1 MQEVREEVEVERP
14 HVVPRFR
21 IEAVRKKEWGFIL
34 LYVIRLD
41 DMKTFV
47 KKCVRSEIIT
57 ISQKA
62 LKNLGF
68 SGLITQKDVNWRTA
82 FGGTSRPQEPPQ
94 QVKDILV

>member
-1 MQEVREEVEVERP
+1 MQEVRQDAEVERP
-14 HVVPRFR
+14 HVDPRFR
-21 IEAVRKKEWGFIL
+21 IEAVKKKNWGFIL

-57 ISQKA
+57 ISQRA

-68 SGLITQKDVNWRTA
+68 SGLITEKDVNWRTA
-82 FGGTSRPQEPPQ
+82 FDGTTPPAPPQ
-94 QVKDILV
+94 QVNDITV

>member
-1 MQEVREEVEVERP
+1 MQEMQQDAEVEAPRIA
-14 HVVPRFR
+14 PRFR
-21 IEAVRKKEWGFIL
+21 IEAVRKKKWAFIL

-57 ISQKA
+57 ISQRG

-68 SGLITQKDVNWRTA
+68 SGLITEKDINWRTA
-82 FGGTSRPQEPPQ
+82 FDGATPPAPPQ
-94 QVKDILV
+94 QVNDITV